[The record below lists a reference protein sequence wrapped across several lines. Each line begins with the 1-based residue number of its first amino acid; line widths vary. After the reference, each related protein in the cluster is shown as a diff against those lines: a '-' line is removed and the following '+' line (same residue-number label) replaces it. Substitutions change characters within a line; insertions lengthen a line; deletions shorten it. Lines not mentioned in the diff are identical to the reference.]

1 VSSELAVGPRGRTA
15 LFVHFAGS
23 AVMRFAPPLLQL
35 ALLVIVAR
43 RGSLEDVGALALASA
58 VSFLCGA
65 LADAGFS
72 TTLSIPRVAFGVA
85 NPPLMA
91 TAALRV
97 GAAVGGSVLY
107 TGLWAVGL
115 GNHDPVFLI
124 VAPLPFFL
132 ALAIGYAGAMNASG
146 LLRLEGI
153 VSLAETGLVLVLAI
167 VGSFLMSALAATL
180 IALTVGR
187 AIGTAARAIVLRR
200 TPQSDAALRQGVA
213 RVQVGFFL
221 LTAVVVVQGQV
232 DMLAIGFAGTLA
244 TAAVYGP
251 LARTAASALLVTD
264 SLTWGLYGAAHPD
277 ERGDTGWIGRNW
289 RLLTLVLSLA
299 AAVAFALLAE
309 PFLHLVLDR
318 SLPDLSSAVL
328 LLAVTVIVRAAS
340 LVLNVSIVRAG
351 RQREEIPFV
360 TLGGIALAAGATIA
374 ARAESLT
381 GLAAAR
387 LGSEIIIVA
396 GFVLLSLRPPVSA
409 N

>member
-1 VSSELAVGPRGRTA
+1 
-15 LFVHFAGS
+15 
-23 AVMRFAPPLLQL
+23 MRFAPPLLQL

-65 LADAGFS
+65 LAEAGFS
-72 TTLSIPRVAFGVA
+72 TTLSIPRVAFGLDD
-85 NPPLMA
+85 PPLRA
-91 TAALRV
+91 TATLRV

-107 TGLWAVGL
+107 TGLWAAGL

-124 VAPLPFFL
+124 VAPLPLFL
-132 ALAIGYAGAMNASG
+132 ALAHGYAGVMNASG

-153 VSLAETGLVLVLAI
+153 VSLAETALVLVLA
-167 VGSFLMSALAATL
+167 VAGSFLMSALAAVL

-187 AIGTAARAIVLRR
+187 AVGTVARAIVLRR
-200 TPQSDAALRQGVA
+200 TPQSDALRQGVA
-213 RVQVGFFL
+213 RVQFGFFL
-221 LTAVVVVQGQV
+221 LTGVVVVQGQV

-289 RLLTLVLSLA
+289 RVLTLLLSLL

-309 PFLHLVLDR
+309 PFLRLVLDR
-318 SLPDLSSAVL
+318 SLPDLRAAVL
-328 LLAVTVIVRAAS
+328 LLAVTVIVRGAS

-360 TLGGIALAAGATIA
+360 AVGGVALAAGAAIA
-374 ARAESLT
+374 ARADSLT

-387 LGSEIIIVA
+387 LGSEIIIAA

-409 N
+409 G